1 MEVRL
6 IQYLSS
12 KSLRR
17 HPRNA
22 HVHPK
27 KQIEQLARSIRAFGF
42 TNPILINQQKE
53 VLAGHARLE
62 AAMAAGLQ
70 QVPTILL
77 DGLSAAEERAYLLAD
92 NKLAEKSGWDDASLA
107 VELRELSALLA
118 DAGLDL
124 EITGFETA
132 EIDSLLSNFV
142 DPEGDPGEEIPPI
155 CGEAVSR
162 RGDLWHLGDNRL
174 FCGDAREDPDLR
186 ALMGR
191 DRADM
196 AFADPPYNVKLR
208 ATLGRGKIKHREF
221 AAASGEMSSRQYT
234 RFLASAQ
241 ALAAKYSVDGA
252 IHFVCTDW
260 RHLRE
265 MLDAGE
271 EVYSELKNVV
281 VWVKT
286 NIGQGN
292 FYRSQHEL
300 IFVWKNGHAQHRN
313 NFDLGQHGRTR
324 SNVWTYAGV
333 NTFRANRLKDLE
345 AHPTVKPVKLVA
357 DAIRDCSKR
366 GDIILDP
373 FMGSG
378 TTILA
383 ADSIGRRAYGLELD
397 PLYVDV
403 AVRRWQASARR
414 DALLHGTRQTFDE
427 VAAARRPHKK
437 EVKR

>member
-1 MEVRL
+1 MEVRQ
-6 IQYLSS
+6 IQYLPP

-42 TNPILINQQKE
+42 TNPILINQRKE

-62 AAMAAGLQ
+62 AAMAAGVEL
-70 QVPTILL
+70 VPTILL

-132 EIDSLLSNFV
+132 EIDSLLSDFV

-174 FCGDAREDPDLR
+174 ICGDAREDPDLR

-234 RFLASAQ
+234 RFLASAL
-241 ALAAKYSVDGA
+241 APAAKYSVDGA
-252 IHFVCTDW
+252 IHFVCMDW

-271 EVYSELKNVV
+271 EVYSELKNIV

-300 IFVWKNGHAQHRN
+300 IFVWKNGH
-313 NFDLGQHGRTR
+313 
-324 SNVWTYAGV
+324 
-333 NTFRANRLKDLE
+333 
-345 AHPTVKPVKLVA
+345 
-357 DAIRDCSKR
+357 SKR
-366 GDIILDP
+366 PPPIPPVPDKRSLKPG
-373 FMGSG
+373 
-378 TTILA
+378 TILA
-383 ADSIGRRAYGLELD
+383 REHDRELHRVMVLD
-397 PLYVDV
+397 NGFAWNGATYRSL
-403 AVRRWQASARR
+403 S
-414 DALLHGTRQTFDE
+414 E
-427 VAAARRPHKK
+427 VARAITGTNWNGPRFFGLRDKPAR
-437 EVKR
+437 EGGS